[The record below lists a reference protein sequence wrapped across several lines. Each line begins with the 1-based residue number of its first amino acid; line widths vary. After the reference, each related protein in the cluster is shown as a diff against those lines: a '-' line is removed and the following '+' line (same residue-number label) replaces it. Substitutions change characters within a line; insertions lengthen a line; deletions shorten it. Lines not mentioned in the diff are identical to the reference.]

1 MRVVVYMKERLLKL
15 ITVKS
20 IVTLCLTV
28 IHMVLAIRGTLPV
41 ENVIAVYSLVLGSLL
56 RNKSDSSEHKNDI
69 EDI

>member
-1 MRVVVYMKERLLKL
+1 MKERLLKL

-28 IHMVLAIRGTLPV
+28 LHMILCIRGQLPV

-56 RNKSDSSEHKNDI
+56 RNKSDSSGHKNDI

>member
-41 ENVIAVYSLVLGSLL
+41 ENVIAVYSLVLVSLL